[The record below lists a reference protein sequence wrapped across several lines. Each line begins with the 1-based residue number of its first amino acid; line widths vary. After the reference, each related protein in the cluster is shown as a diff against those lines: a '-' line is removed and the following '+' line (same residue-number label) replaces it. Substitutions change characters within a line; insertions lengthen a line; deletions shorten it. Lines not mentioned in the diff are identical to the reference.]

1 VQSSPSTQQDKT
13 MKNDI
18 RIGDTVA
25 LDTQNGLGRGSFV
38 VLAVDLRDIIHQL
51 HVRGKNGQTWWAR
64 AEGAKVVAR

>member
-1 VQSSPSTQQDKT
+1 

-18 RIGDTVA
+18 RIGDTVT
-25 LDTQNGLGRGSFV
+25 LGIQNGLGRGSFV

-51 HVRGKNGQTWWAR
+51 HVRGQNGQTWRAR

>member
-1 VQSSPSTQQDKT
+1 

-18 RIGDTVA
+18 RIGDTVTLGA
-25 LDTQNGLGRGSFV
+25 QNGLGRGSFV

-51 HVRGKNGQTWWAR
+51 HVRGQNGQTWWAR